1 MRPSDLYELLVRDIF
16 DSLGKLE
23 GVQNLKVDR
32 KVYLDGLSTNPDGT
46 KVKHEIDVCVTYEQ
60 FGMKHTIV
68 IQAKHWKDPVD
79 LPTLMAFKGVL
90 SDLPGN
96 PRGIMVT
103 KSGFD
108 KGNIFGVAN
117 THNIGLYV
125 LDEIGAGEFAPS
137 IEITGEM
144 TVDGVNVNA
153 FDFGQPYDENLA
165 KQILDSE
172 IDAKEIPLYAEDG
185 HQIGTLDGAMDQL
198 AHLARQQG
206 RKDGDPVA
214 LQFTIEG
221 KKVYLHTDNPEIP
234 RMQLARVIGTYF
246 RKLLAAGKKETKL
259 THTLRLLTNDQ
270 TYYVDSDHNV
280 YKTSGVFTG
289 HLQLQGEHAGT
300 TIQSEFALGAK
311 LADLQDIHQD
321 RKDKPNEEAREMRF

>member
-1 MRPSDLYELLVRDIF
+1 LFHSVDRIF
-16 DSLGKLE
+16 DFALLRKLPSP
-23 GVQNLKVDR
+23 GVQNACI
-32 KVYLDGLSTNPDGT
+32 NPNLLASNTWKSEGT
-46 KVKHEIDVCVTYEQ
+46 FV
-60 FGMKHTIV
+60 
-68 IQAKHWKDPVD
+68 
-79 LPTLMAFKGVL
+79 
-90 SDLPGN
+90 
-96 PRGIMVT
+96 
-103 KSGFD
+103 
-108 KGNIFGVAN
+108 
-117 THNIGLYV
+117 
-125 LDEIGAGEFAPS
+125 
-137 IEITGEM
+137 
-144 TVDGVNVNA
+144 
-153 FDFGQPYDENLA
+153 
-165 KQILDSE
+165 DSE
-172 IDAKEIPLYAEDG
+172 IDAKEIRLYAEDG

-300 TIQSEFALGAK
+300 TIQSEFALGAQ